1 MLKSLHISNYVLID
15 ELDIQF
21 NSGFTV
27 ITGETGAGKSVILGA
42 LGLVFG
48 QRADSKLIRANEG
61 KCVIEAVFDVS
72 KNINL
77 SAYFEQN
84 ELDYDDKNCI
94 VRREISVNGK
104 SRSFVNDTPVAL
116 NVLRYLS
123 ELLID
128 IHSQHENLLL
138 VNHGFQLNVVDVI
151 AYNNELLNQ
160 YKSEFKSWTKLK
172 NELKELILENER
184 QKSESDYFEFQFKQL
199 SDAQLSVEEFIEIE
213 EEFQLQS
220 HSAEIIS
227 ALEKAVSLF
236 DDEQKILSLLKEN
249 IQLINSVKKY
259 VHDAST
265 WHDRLETTYIE
276 LKDIL
281 SEISAF
287 SGKIDFQPQRLE
299 QIQLRLNEIYSL
311 QNKFRVG
318 TVEELIQ
325 LKDDFAAKI
334 QQTEQDSEKI
344 TEIQNEI
351 NSIETE
357 LKKLANQ
364 LSTKRKEACQT
375 AEEHV
380 ISQMKL
386 LGVPNIR
393 FEVRINRKNQLTE
406 EGIDEVKFYFSAN
419 KNREL
424 QAVQDVASGGEI
436 SRIMLSIKSLI
447 AGKSELPTIIFDEI
461 DMGVSGE
468 IAHRMAE
475 IMQNMSKNM
484 QVVTITHLP
493 QIAAKGNQHVK
504 VYKDE
509 SGQQAKTYM
518 KKLSQEDRITEIA
531 QMLSGHT
538 VSEAALANAIE
549 LLGK

>member
-84 ELDYDDKNCI
+84 ELDYDEKNCI